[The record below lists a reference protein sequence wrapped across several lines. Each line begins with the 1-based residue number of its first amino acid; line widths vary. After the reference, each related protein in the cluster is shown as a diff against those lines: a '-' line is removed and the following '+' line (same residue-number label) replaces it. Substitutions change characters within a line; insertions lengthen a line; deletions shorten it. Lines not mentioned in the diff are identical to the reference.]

1 MSKITTVAELNQLR
15 EEYNAR
21 LTPRLLHITDDRIK
35 DIVVC
40 GGSGCKS
47 PGCKK
52 IVKRFQDK
60 IQENGLE
67 DKFEVVVAGCAVFC
81 EQGPI
86 AKISHDDTF
95 YVKLTEELVDEIFE
109 EHILKGH
116 VVEKA
121 LYKDPL
127 TKMPINKR
135 DDMPFY
141 KNQVRYVLHSTGTID
156 PYKITEYIGIDGY
169 QAFAKALIN
178 MTSLGVIDELT
189 TSGLLGRGS
198 NGLPTGDKWKKAKG
212 VESDNKVVVC
222 KADENDPGA
231 YLQRAM
237 LEGNPHRIIE
247 AMLICGRVTGAHK
260 GVVNIMSEHKQT
272 VDVFTNAIKQAK
284 EYGFLGENILGTNFH
299 FEIAIQLDARTFLV
313 GDDANHLIT
322 PVGKRR
328 EPKIINED
336 NKKAGG
342 DKINITHT
350 VETLANIPRIVL
362 EGGENFAK
370 IGNGLSKGTKVFA
383 LAGKINNVGLVEVP
397 IGTTLREIIYDIG
410 GGIKNGKEFKAAQTG
425 GPTGGSLYYR
435 DLDMAIDF
443 HSVSEVGSIMGTG
456 GLVVLDQSDCIVNI
470 AKYYIDYS
478 VEESCGKCTAC
489 RIGNTRLSEILERI
503 TTGKSSEAE
512 LATLKEL
519 GEFVKDCSL
528 CAVGQNAP
536 NPVLSSIEL
545 FYDEYKE
552 HILRHKC
559 AAGVCRELLGYDIDA
574 DKCIGCTICAKSC
587 PTECITGKIKGVHT
601 INQAECIKCGICF
614 SKCPKDAVI
623 RV

>member
-1 MSKITTVAELNQLR
+1 MSKITSLAELNKLK
-15 EEYNAR
+15 EECYER
-21 LTPRLLHITDDRIK
+21 LASRFLHVDNGGTK

-47 PGCKK
+47 AGCKK
-52 IVKRFQDK
+52 VADRFKDK
-60 IQENGLE
+60 IQEKGL
-67 DKFEVVVAGCAVFC
+67 DNIEVIVAGCAGFC

-86 AKISHDDTF
+86 AKISYDDTY
-95 YVKLTEELVDEIFE
+95 YVKLTEELVDEIVE
-109 EHILKGH
+109 QHIVKGNI
-116 VVEKA
+116 VDRA
-121 LYKDPL
+121 LYKDPI
-127 TKMPINKR
+127 TKMPIQKR
-135 DDMPFY
+135 DGMPFY
-141 KNQVRYVLHSTGTID
+141 KNQLRYVLHGTGNID
-156 PYKITEYIGIDGY
+156 PYKITDYIGSLDGY
-169 QAFAKALIN
+169 QGFAKALIN
-178 MTSLGVIDELT
+178 MTSQGVIEEVA

-198 NGLPTGDKWKKAKG
+198 NGLPTGDKWRKAKEREG
-212 VESDNKVVVC
+212 ENKIVVC

-231 YLQRAM
+231 YLQRAI
-237 LEGNPHRIIE
+237 LEGNPHKIIE
-247 AMLICGRVTGAHK
+247 AMLICGRVTGAKK

-272 VDVFTNAIKQAK
+272 VDVFANAILQAK
-284 EYGFLGENILGTNFH
+284 EYGFLGENILGTDFC
-299 FEIAIQLDARTFLV
+299 FDIAIQLDARTFLV
-313 GDDANHLIT
+313 GEETNVLVT

-328 EPKIINED
+328 EPKMIAED
-336 NKKAGG
+336 TSSTNVE
-342 DKINITHT
+342 KINITHT
-350 VETLANIPRIVL
+350 VETLANIPRIIL
-362 EGGENFAK
+362 EGGDTFAK
-370 IGNGLSKGTKVFA
+370 IGNGQSKGTKVFA

-410 GGIKNGKEFKAAQTG
+410 GGIRNGKTFKAAQTG

-435 DLDMAIDF
+435 DLDMPIDF

-456 GLVVLDQSDCIVNI
+456 GLIVLDQTDCIVNI

-503 TTGKSSEAE
+503 TTGKSSEQE

-528 CAVGQNAP
+528 CSVGQNAP

-545 FYDEYKE
+545 FYDEYKD
-552 HILRHKC
+552 HILYHKC
-559 AAGVCRELLGYDIDA
+559 SAGVCRELLGYDIDI
-574 DKCIGCTICAKSC
+574 DRCIGCTICAKSC
-587 PTECITGKIKGVHT
+587 PTECITGKIKGPHK
-601 INQAECIKCGICF
+601 INQEECIKCGICF